1 MKDLRIIDL
10 TREDFKTLFESIE
23 IVPLAKELQQQTDR
37 LLQKLM
43 LEGANEEQKKE
54 IIEFQK
60 REEEEHKKELK
71 ELKVKSILVSSK
83 LILLE
88 RYFEEN
94 GFFG

>member
-10 TREDFKTLFESIE
+10 TREDFKTLFEFIE
-23 IVPLAKELQQQTDR
+23 IVPLAKELQQQTGR
-37 LLQKLM
+37 LLHKLM
-43 LEGANEEQKKE
+43 LEGANENQKKE

-71 ELKVKSILVSSK
+71 EIKDKSILISSK